1 MQVIHFTEGASD
13 WSTDFLANT
22 LVLYHSSWGEGEA
35 HVRCLHLLPGI
46 PINDP
51 HATHDCAHLA
61 VHGQLLVIQDPG
73 GRVNFLCGKGMIIK
87 GIVRCRLESE
97 RGTVVLA
104 VESQRPEPP
113 AQGISI
119 PERIAAQRWP
129 GQEFY

>member
-35 HVRCLHLLPGI
+35 HFRRLHLVPGF

-51 HATHDCAHLA
+51 PATHDYAHRVVQA
-61 VHGQLLVIQDPG
+61 QVLVIQDPG
-73 GRVNFLCGKGMIIK
+73 GRANLLCGIGRTIK
-87 GIVRCRLESE
+87 ATVRCRLESE
-97 RGTVVLA
+97 RGAVVLA

-119 PERIAAQRWP
+119 PERIPGQHWP
-129 GQEFY
+129 GQEL

>member
-35 HVRCLHLLPGI
+35 LVRYLHLVPGT

-51 HATHDCAHLA
+51 PATHDNAHR
-61 VHGQLLVIQDPG
+61 VVQSQVLVIQDPRG
-73 GRVNFLCGKGMIIK
+73 KANLLCGMDMIIK
-87 GIVRCRLESE
+87 ETVRCRLESE
-97 RGTVVLA
+97 RGAIVLS
-104 VESQRPEPP
+104 VESQRPEPK

-119 PERIAAQRWP
+119 PERIAGQHWP
-129 GQEFY
+129 GQEL